1 MATIDFKNLEA
12 PLPNV
17 PSSGLRSLPTSDL
30 NETWFSALYKMANS
44 ITGALNSFLPINKT
58 IGFNVTSQSELTNDF
73 IDNFKGVR
81 QSVISGK
88 VVSEVYLSNQ
98 ANEPIIKLRNE
109 TNTGFFET
117 IVSTSELKI
126 NDKISFNPS
135 TRTVKAVN
143 FEGASTKINTSNA
156 NSERYQNLL
165 FSINS
170 NNNSAECGYDSS
182 YQWDTQNNSLIVN
195 KIIVS
200 DVEVN
205 EDTIGGTSARTDK
218 INLYYASNEEFSWPI
233 LTKNVAQ
240 ETNDYYEIIT
250 QENLENHGSGGDF
263 SQIEGR
269 AISLKFEG
277 IMSNADTLKFAD
289 VEQSDDQYFAL
300 LNEKTAYSKNWVR
313 SSIKIGPNEVY
324 ADSFIG
330 GTTDSCVKTEKIWL
344 GTSTLY
350 TTYYPIFGNF
360 NSPFYAKANSAF
372 KVSTS
377 SPTATLSAELSGNA
391 DTTAKFSSAKTIK
404 FKDNNK
410 SFLSGSGRSNF
421 VDTTIPGNIQISSK
435 LTTAFSAVDFTG
447 YASET
452 NPINFGHSSFITL
465 MNVSRVG
472 LDNKLVCFYVNV
484 NGKSSAE
491 VPNKRGFYHRGNSS
505 IDTEYNFRLSE
516 VETGKY
522 CIVCERSVTG
532 PNGTIQWMIL
542 DKTNT
547 YVRNVIMIPFD

>member
-269 AISLKFEG
+269 DISLKFEG

>member
-58 IGFNVTSQSELTNDF
+58 IGFNVTSQAELTNDF

-195 KIIVS
+195 KIIVFL
-200 DVEVN
+200 VN
-205 EDTIGGTSARTDK
+205 K
-218 INLYYASNEEFSWPI
+218 Y
-233 LTKNVAQ
+233 
-240 ETNDYYEIIT
+240 
-250 QENLENHGSGGDF
+250 
-263 SQIEGR
+263 
-269 AISLKFEG
+269 G
-277 IMSNADTLKFAD
+277 IK
-289 VEQSDDQYFAL
+289 
-300 LNEKTAYSKNWVR
+300 
-313 SSIKIGPNEVY
+313 
-324 ADSFIG
+324 
-330 GTTDSCVKTEKIWL
+330 
-344 GTSTLY
+344 
-350 TTYYPIFGNF
+350 
-360 NSPFYAKANSAF
+360 
-372 KVSTS
+372 
-377 SPTATLSAELSGNA
+377 
-391 DTTAKFSSAKTIK
+391 
-404 FKDNNK
+404 
-410 SFLSGSGRSNF
+410 
-421 VDTTIPGNIQISSK
+421 
-435 LTTAFSAVDFTG
+435 
-447 YASET
+447 
-452 NPINFGHSSFITL
+452 
-465 MNVSRVG
+465 
-472 LDNKLVCFYVNV
+472 
-484 NGKSSAE
+484 
-491 VPNKRGFYHRGNSS
+491 
-505 IDTEYNFRLSE
+505 
-516 VETGKY
+516 
-522 CIVCERSVTG
+522 
-532 PNGTIQWMIL
+532 
-542 DKTNT
+542 
-547 YVRNVIMIPFD
+547 